1 MCAGRSPWLARG
13 VAALVIALA
22 ATVSKQ
28 ASADGA
34 FPDSMQIFVPADAPH
49 RIILATNFGLITS
62 DDDGATWEWS
72 CEPRNDDNTI
82 LYQKAASPSQ
92 RPSDGGWWQGSR
104 LGAFWP
110 PWPC

>member
-1 MCAGRSPWLARG
+1 MPWG

-22 ATVSKQ
+22 TAVSQQ
-28 ASADGA
+28 AVADGA

-92 RPSDGGWWQGSR
+92 RISR
-104 LGAFWP
+104 
-110 PWPC
+110 C